1 MTTELLPLVSASDRS
16 TQDATG
22 TTKPRYGA
30 AVRVGRSRKKIV
42 ANTVSARISDD
53 LNERLLRQVAKLNC
67 TKTEFV
73 LVAIEMAIDKGE
85 RDSKHTPAV
94 VLKAMPVRAPSGAVT
109 MPEGVV
115 FDRWPNG

>member
-1 MTTELLPLVSASDRS
+1 M
-16 TQDATG
+16 
-22 TTKPRYGA
+22 
-30 AVRVGRSRKKIV
+30 

-53 LNERLLRQVAKLNC
+53 LNERLLKQVAKLNC

-73 LVAIEMAIDKGE
+73 LVAIETAIE
-85 RDSKHTPAV
+85 REENASKHTPIA
-94 VLKAMPVRAPSGAVT
+94 VLKAMPVRTPSGMV